1 MILLLCF
8 DLRRRGGI
16 ERLSLQVY
24 NSLKRQG
31 YRVQVISTRRLGP
44 GALGRWFGR
53 CAFVLQL
60 LWLRPRAQQV
70 LSMHVLLLKPA
81 LWLKPQQL
89 SCWLHGIEVWGA
101 AGRQHSGDLQR
112 CQQVIASSQF
122 TLNQLS
128 FRPERATVVHPMAD
142 LIDPKQKPTPV
153 PAQLRLLTVARLCS
167 QENYKGH
174 DLIMQALAQL
184 PAAIHWHV
192 VGDGD
197 QRPQLEAEAMALG
210 LTHQVQFSGSLNDLE
225 LQEAFENCSLFVMP
239 SRFGIKPNGEATGEG
254 FGIVYLEAALA
265 GRASIACDQG
275 GQTDFIIDGECGW
288 LIPPEVSA
296 LTSMLTHLLENP
308 NEIERRGQMARA
320 RALQHFSRQ
329 DFDMA
334 LNQAINSQ

>member
-16 ERLSLQVY
+16 ERLSFQVRD
-24 NSLKRQG
+24 SLLRQG
-31 YRVQVISTRRLGP
+31 HQVKVISTGQVGP
-44 GALGRWFGR
+44 GALGRWLGR
-53 CAFVLQL
+53 CAFVLKL
-60 LWLRPRAQQV
+60 LWWLPNAHQV

-81 LWLKPQQL
+81 LWLRPQQL
-89 SCWLHGIEVWGA
+89 SCWLHGLEVWGA
-101 AGRQHSGDLQR
+101 AGRKHAADLQR
-112 CQQVIASSQF
+112 CQQLIASSQF

-128 FRPERATVVHPMAD
+128 FQPKRAAVVHPMAD
-142 LIDPKQKPTPV
+142 LIDPTQRPSPIPPK
-153 PAQLRLLTVARLCS
+153 LRLLTVARLCS

-174 DLIMQALAQL
+174 DLILQALAQL
-184 PAAIHWHV
+184 PAAIHWQV

-210 LTHQVQFSGSLNDLE
+210 LMSRVEFSGSLNDQE
-225 LQEAFENCSLFVMP
+225 LRQAFQDCSVFVMP
-239 SRFGIKPNGEATGEG
+239 SRFEIKANGDSSGEG

-296 LTSMLTHLLENP
+296 LRSVLKNLLQNSE
-308 NEIERRGQMARA
+308 ELERRGRLART
-320 RALQHFSRQ
+320 RALEHFGVRR
-329 DFDMA
+329 FDQS
-334 LNQAINSQ
+334 LSEAIEV

>member
-16 ERLSLQVY
+16 ERLSLQVRD
-24 NSLKRQG
+24 SLQRQG
-31 YRVQVISTRRLGP
+31 HRVQVISTRRLGP

-60 LWLRPRAQQV
+60 LWLLPRAQQV

-89 SCWLHGIEVWGA
+89 SCWLHGIEVWGS
-101 AGRQHSGDLQR
+101 AGRHQAGDLQR
-112 CQQVIASSQF
+112 CQRLIASSQF

-128 FRPERATVVHPMAD
+128 FSPQKAAVVHPMAD
-142 LIDPKQKPTPV
+142 LIDPDLKPTPI
-153 PAQLRLLTVARLCS
+153 PAELRLLTVARLCS

-174 DLIMQALAQL
+174 DLILQALAQL
-184 PAAIHWHV
+184 PDAIHWHV

-210 LTHQVQFSGSLNDLE
+210 LTQQVQFSGSLNDQE
-225 LQEAFENCSLFVMP
+225 LREAFENCSLFVMP
-239 SRFGIKPNGEATGEG
+239 SRFGIKPNGDATGEG

-296 LTSMLTHLLENP
+296 LTSVLRDLLQNP
-308 NEIERRGQMARA
+308 AEIKRRGELARA
-320 RALQHFSRQ
+320 RALEHFGGER
-329 DFDMA
+329 FDQA
-334 LNQAINSQ
+334 LCQAIEV

>member
-16 ERLSLQVY
+16 ERLSLQILD
-24 NSLKRQG
+24 SLQRQG
-31 YRVQVISTRRLGP
+31 HRVQVISTRRLGP
-44 GALGRWFGR
+44 GALGRWLGR
-53 CAFVLQL
+53 CVFVLQL
-60 LWLRPRAQQV
+60 LWWLPRAQQV

-81 LWLKPQQL
+81 LWLKPQKL

-101 AGRQHSGDLQR
+101 AGRKNTGDLQR
-112 CQQVIASSQF
+112 CQRLIASSQF

-128 FRPERATVVHPMAD
+128 FRPQRAAVVHPMAD
-142 LIDPKQKPTPV
+142 LIDPELKPTPI
-153 PAQLRLLTVARLCS
+153 PAELRLLTVARLCS

-174 DLIMQALAQL
+174 ELILEALAQL

-197 QRPQLEAEAMALG
+197 QRGQLEAEVMALG
-210 LTHQVQFSGSLNDLE
+210 LTNQVQFRGSLNDQE
-225 LQEAFENCSLFVMP
+225 LREAFENCSIFVMP
-239 SRFGIKPNGEATGEG
+239 SRFGVKANGDTTGEG

-296 LTSMLTHLLENP
+296 LTSVLSNLLENSD
-308 NEIERRGQMARA
+308 EIKRRGQLARA
-320 RALQHFSRQ
+320 RALEHFGRER
-329 DFDMA
+329 FDQA
-334 LNQAINSQ
+334 LCQAIEV

>member
-16 ERLSLQVY
+16 ERLSLQVRD
-24 NSLKRQG
+24 SLQRQG
-31 YRVQVISTRRLGP
+31 HRVQVISTRRLGP

-60 LWLRPRAQQV
+60 VWWLPRAQQV

-101 AGRQHSGDLQR
+101 AGRKHAGNLQR
-112 CQQVIASSQF
+112 CQRLIASSQF

-128 FRPERATVVHPMAD
+128 FSPQQAAVVHPMAD
-142 LIDPKQKPTPV
+142 LIDPELKPTPI
-153 PAQLRLLTVARLCS
+153 PAEFRLLTVARLCS

-174 DLIMQALAQL
+174 DLILQALAQL

-197 QRPQLEAEAMALG
+197 QRPQLEAQVKRLG
-210 LTHQVQFSGSLNDLE
+210 LTNQVQFSGSLNDQE
-225 LQEAFENCSLFVMP
+225 LREAFENCSVFVMP
-239 SRFGIKPNGEATGEG
+239 SRFGIQPNGDATGEG

-288 LIPPEVSA
+288 LIPSEVSA
-296 LTSMLTHLLENP
+296 LTSVLSNLLESSD
-308 NEIERRGQMARA
+308 EIERRGQLART
-320 RALQHFSRQ
+320 RALEHFGRER
-329 DFDMA
+329 FDQA
-334 LNQAINSQ
+334 LCQAVEV

>member
-16 ERLSLQVY
+16 ERLSLQVRE
-24 NSLKRQG
+24 SLQRQG
-31 YRVQVISTRRLGP
+31 HRVNVIGTRRLGP
-44 GALGRWFGR
+44 GVLGRWLGR

-60 LWLRPRAQQV
+60 LWWLPRAQQV

-89 SCWLHGIEVWGA
+89 SCWLHGIEVWGS
-101 AGRQHSGDLQR
+101 AGRQHAGDLQR
-112 CQQVIASSQF
+112 CQQLISSSQF

-128 FRPERATVVHPMAD
+128 FKPQRAAVVHPMAD
-142 LIDPKQKPTPV
+142 LIDSELKPTPI
-153 PAQLRLLTVARLCS
+153 PAELRLLTVARLCS

-174 DLIMQALAQL
+174 DLILQALAQL
-184 PAAIHWHV
+184 PAAIHWQV

-197 QRPQLEAEAMALG
+197 QRRQLEAEAMALG
-210 LTHQVQFSGSLNDLE
+210 LTNQVQFSGSLNDQE
-225 LQEAFENCSLFVMP
+225 LREAFENCSVFVMP
-239 SRFGIKPNGEATGEG
+239 SRFGIQPNGDATGEG

-296 LTSMLTHLLENP
+296 LISVLTHLLKNP
-308 NEIERRGQMARA
+308 NEIKRRGQMARA
-320 RALQHFSRQ
+320 RALQHFSRR
-329 DFDMA
+329 DFDMG
-334 LNQAINSQ
+334 LNKVINSQ

>member
-16 ERLSLQVY
+16 ERLSLQVRD
-24 NSLKRQG
+24 SLRRQG
-31 YRVQVISTRRLGP
+31 HRVQVISTRRLGH
-44 GALGRWFGR
+44 GALGRWLGR

-60 LWLRPRAQQV
+60 LWWLPRAQQV

-101 AGRQHSGDLQR
+101 AGREHAGDLQR
-112 CQQVIASSQF
+112 CQQLIASSQF

-128 FRPERATVVHPMAD
+128 FRPQRAAVVHPMAD
-142 LIDPKQKPTPV
+142 LIDAELKPTPI
-153 PAQLRLLTVARLCS
+153 PAELRLLSVARLCS

-174 DLIMQALAQL
+174 ELILQALAQL

-197 QRPQLEAEAMALG
+197 QRPPLEAEARSLG
-210 LTHQVQFSGSLNDLE
+210 LTQQVQFSGSLNDQE
-225 LQEAFENCSLFVMP
+225 LREAFENCSLFVMP
-239 SRFGIKPNGEATGEG
+239 SRFEIKPNGDATGEG

-275 GQTDFIIDGECGW
+275 GQTDFIIDGESGW

-296 LTSMLTHLLENP
+296 LTSVLSNLLESSD
-308 NEIERRGQMARA
+308 EIKRRGQMARA
-320 RALQHFSRQ
+320 RALEHFGCER
-329 DFDMA
+329 FDQA
-334 LNQAINSQ
+334 LGQTIEV

>member
-16 ERLSLQVY
+16 ERLSLQVRD
-24 NSLKRQG
+24 SLQRGGQHV
-31 YRVQVISTRRLGP
+31 RVISTRRLGP
-44 GALGRWFGR
+44 GALGRWLGR

-60 LWLRPRAQQV
+60 VWWLPGAQQV

-101 AGRQHSGDLQR
+101 AGSQHTAVLQH
-112 CQQVIASSQF
+112 CQQLIASSQF

-128 FRPERATVVHPMAD
+128 FCPQKAAVVHPMAD
-142 LIDPKQKPTPV
+142 LIDPGQKPTPI
-153 PAQLRLLTVARLCS
+153 PAVLRLLTVARLCS

-174 DLIMQALAQL
+174 ELILQALAQL
-184 PAAIHWHV
+184 PDAIHWHV

-197 QRPQLEAEAMALG
+197 QRSQLEAEAMALG
-210 LTHQVQFSGSLNDLE
+210 LTHQVQFSGSLNDQDLR
-225 LQEAFENCSLFVMP
+225 EAFENCSVFVMP
-239 SRFGIKPNGEATGEG
+239 SRFEIKPNGDSTGEG

-296 LTSMLTHLLENP
+296 LTSVLSNLLENSD
-308 NEIERRGQMARA
+308 EIERRGQLARV
-320 RALQHFSRQ
+320 RALEHFGRER
-329 DFDMA
+329 FDQA
-334 LNQAINSQ
+334 LYQAIEV

>member
-16 ERLSLQVY
+16 ERLSLQVCD
-24 NSLKRQG
+24 SLQRQG
-31 YRVQVISTRRLGP
+31 HRVQVISTRRLGP

-53 CAFVLQL
+53 CGFVLQL
-60 LWLRPRAQQV
+60 VWWLPKAQQV

-101 AGRQHSGDLQR
+101 AGRQHAVDLQR
-112 CQQVIASSQF
+112 CQQLIASSQF

-128 FRPERATVVHPMAD
+128 FRPKRAAVVHPMAD
-142 LIDPKQKPTPV
+142 LIDPELKPTPI
-153 PAQLRLLTVARLCS
+153 PAELRLLTVARLCS

-174 DLIMQALAQL
+174 GLILEALAQL
-184 PAAIHWHV
+184 PAAIHWQV

-197 QRPQLEAEAMALG
+197 QRPKLEAQAKTFG
-210 LTHQVQFSGSLNDLE
+210 LTNQVQFSGSLNDQE
-225 LQEAFENCSLFVMP
+225 LREAFENCSVFVMP
-239 SRFGIKPNGEATGEG
+239 SRFEIQPNGDATGEG

-296 LTSMLTHLLENP
+296 LTSVLSNLLENSE
-308 NEIERRGQMARA
+308 EIKRRGQLARA
-320 RALQHFSRQ
+320 RALEHFGRER
-329 DFDMA
+329 FDQA
-334 LNQAINSQ
+334 LCQAIEV